1 MHLVGELFSALSDGI
16 QNLLFI
22 AGTKPFLWRRVHL
35 AVSALVPGAAIGDW
49 QDQRLRFTGRPKDR
63 IDIVDWKILIHFDVL
78 SVVPHGAIIAR
89 GCTTVVCF
97 AADLG
102 NDLMQ
107 IDPALNSALDNY
119 KLLTNLVLPRPIA
132 WVTSLSP
139 GGGVNLAPFSFFNA
153 VGSDPLY
160 VVISVGRHNSGER
173 KDTAKNI
180 DACGE
185 FVVNMVTEDLFDA
198 MNISAADFPPDQ
210 SELKAAG
217 LHTAPSI
224 QIKTPRVAQAMV
236 SLECMLFN
244 TQSLG
249 ENTMYIGQ
257 VVMFHVADHL
267 MGSGLR
273 VENFAPIGRLGSPSA
288 YCRTTDRFDISRISY
303 EQWLNDNKLADA

>member
-1 MHLVGELFSALSDGI
+1 
-16 QNLLFI
+16 
-22 AGTKPFLWRRVHL
+22 
-35 AVSALVPGAAIGDW
+35 
-49 QDQRLRFTGRPKDR
+49 
-63 IDIVDWKILIHFDVL
+63 
-78 SVVPHGAIIAR
+78 
-89 GCTTVVCF
+89 
-97 AADLG
+97 
-102 NDLMQ
+102 MQ

-119 KLLTNLVLPRPIA
+119 KLLTNLVVPRPIA

-139 GGGVNLAPFSFFNA
+139 GGVVNLAPFSFFNA

-160 VVISVGRHNSGER
+160 VVISIGRHNSGEL

-180 DACGE
+180 EACGD
-185 FVVNMVTEDLFDA
+185 FVVNMVTEDLVDA

-210 SELKAAG
+210 SELEAAG
-217 LHTAPSI
+217 LHTTPSV
-224 QIKTPRVAQAMV
+224 QIKTPRVAQAVV
-236 SLECMLFN
+236 SLECILFN

-273 VENFAPIGRLGSPSA
+273 VNNFAPIGRLGSPSV

-303 EQWLNDNKLADA
+303 AQWLNANKLADA